1 MLTAIIACF
10 IIGYVVIVFEHP
22 LRLDKTVPALL
33 MGAIC
38 WALISLGFNGGLL
51 DVVDGHEHLFTLSHE
66 VIDALKAVI
75 ASGGGD
81 EQMIQ
86 AFTQSIG
93 NMGELGEA
101 VQAEYVHRFEETL
114 HHLHEDEIAITAEA
128 VADAFHHTNEEGFG
142 SNLLHHLGK
151 TAEILIF
158 LIGAM
163 TIVEIVD
170 LHRGFDILK
179 GWIRTRSRK
188 KLLWIVGVLGFILS
202 AIIDNLT
209 ATIVLVTLLR
219 KLVPDRDQR
228 IWYVAMIVVAAN
240 AGGAWSPIGDVTTT
254 MLWIGE
260 RVSVTGLV
268 QYLILPSI
276 VCFVVPFV
284 VASFM
289 KPFQGEII
297 TPELESEEGAGS
309 TSERLLS
316 SKTML
321 FLGLG
326 MIVFVPIFKVVT
338 HLPPYLGMMLSLG
351 VVWLVSEYIHP
362 EEDFTEE
369 RKAAYSP
376 HKALSRIEMS
386 SILFFLGILM
396 AVAALETIAVGDVG
410 ALRAVAESLQEAI
423 PNQDIVVFILGFL
436 SAIIDNVPL
445 VAASMGM
452 YDIGTYAMD
461 SKLWHFIAYS
471 AGTGGSMLIIGSAAG
486 VAAMGMERIDFI
498 WYLKKIAWLAF
509 IGFFFGALTFIG
521 LESLMG

>member
-1 MLTAIIACF
+1 MLTAIVLVF
-10 IIGYVVIVFEHP
+10 ILGYLTIVFEHP
-22 LRLDKTVPALL
+22 LHLDKTVPALL
-33 MGAIC
+33 MGALC
-38 WALISLGFNGGLL
+38 WALAAIGFNGGDLAI
-51 DVVDGHEHLFTLSHE
+51 VDSHEHLFSM
-66 VIDALKAVI
+66 V
-75 ASGGGD
+75 GGH
-81 EQMIQ
+81 
-86 AFTQSIG
+86 
-93 NMGELGEA
+93 GEEA
-101 VQAEYVHRFEETL
+101 
-114 HHLHEDEIAITAEA
+114 
-128 VADAFHHTNEEGFG
+128 ADGFK
-142 SNLLHHLGK
+142 NALLHHLGK

-163 TIVEIVD
+163 TIVEIID
-170 LHRGFDILK
+170 LHRGFEILK
-179 GWIRTRSRK
+179 NWVRTKNK
-188 KLLWIVGVLGFILS
+188 KRLLWIIGILAFILS

-219 KLVPDRDQR
+219 KLIHNPKERL
-228 IWYVAMIVVAAN
+228 WYAGLVVIAAN

-254 MLWIGE
+254 MLWIGGQ
-260 RVSVTGLV
+260 VTTGGLV
-268 QYLILPSI
+268 SNLVLPSI
-276 VCFVVPFV
+276 VCFVVPFFI
-284 VASFM
+284 ASLL
-289 KPFQGEII
+289 PIFQGDIEV
-297 TPELESEEGAGS
+297 EESKE
-309 TSERLLS
+309 TIHNRLLS

-326 MIVFVPIFKVVT
+326 MIVFVPIFKTIT

-369 RKAAYSP
+369 RKVAFSA

-396 AVAALETIAVGDVG
+396 AVAALETIAIGNVG
-410 ALRAVAESLQEAI
+410 ALRSVAESLQEAI
-423 PNQDIVVFILGFL
+423 PNQDVVVIILGFL

-452 YDIGTYAMD
+452 YDLNVFVED

-498 WYLKKIAWLAF
+498 WYFKKIAWLALV
-509 IGFFFGALTFIG
+509 GFLAGAGVFL
-521 LESLMG
+521 LLAKYLH